1 MGISKNSK
9 PMPCIRHRSRASSP
23 SYYEN
28 CRPKFGRKLT
38 NLSETTADDTDN
50 AGEDTPRNAPVSGVG
65 KGVPLTRKAS
75 GITERV
81 ASRLS
86 GLTGV
91 SAIFWRFSVANRRFK
106 FKKRSQLPPARTMKR

>member
-1 MGISKNSK
+1 LK
-9 PMPCIRHRSRASSP
+9 
-23 SYYEN
+23 
-28 CRPKFGRKLT
+28 

-65 KGVPLTRKAS
+65 KGVPPPRSTYAQ
-75 GITERV
+75 GFWITERV

-106 FKKRSQLPPARTMKR
+106 FKKRSQLPSARTIGMLPVAPMRISMSSSRAAFASGQRS